1 MKVIEKKD
9 LCVWLVL
16 CQLHRTPSVFNSFL
30 GLDCFFFFVRLSVVC
45 FWAMPFP
52 YFGGRHHFSLVTF
65 FFFFDFRG

>member
-30 GLDCFFFFVRLSVVC
+30 GLDCFFFCPSFRGLFLGNAFSVFWWSTSFFV
-45 FWAMPFP
+45 
-52 YFGGRHHFSLVTF
+52 GDI
-65 FFFFDFRG
+65 FFDFRG